1 MAEEKREANAAA
13 AQIPLPPY
21 NDVNAK
27 WDACM
32 DLSIRRV
39 FYSTAVGAFT
49 GLLLLRS
56 PVTRW
61 ASVAFAAGIGVGS
74 AYIECSYKFGGSAAT
89 LTPNLSEAP
98 LSKDVED

>member
-1 MAEEKREANAAA
+1 MAEEKREVTAAEAA
-13 AQIPLPPY
+13 AQIPPPPY

-39 FYSTAVGAFT
+39 FYSTATGAFT
-49 GLLLLRS
+49 GLLFFRS

-61 ASVAFAAGIGVGS
+61 ASIFFATGIGVGS
-74 AYIECSYKFGGSAAT
+74 AYVECSYKFGDLQQTDA
-89 LTPNLSEAP
+89 
-98 LSKDVED
+98 